1 MLVPLADAGLGPWLQ
16 AWAGTVQAVAT
27 MLLLPILLLYVRKA
41 GQTAGASAR
50 LAASAAEAAESTKLA
65 AQQSQEALRELQA
78 ARAAESAPYVIAY
91 LDITEEHLVY
101 AVVKNIGRSPAR
113 NVSIHFDPPLIG
125 GERARDWD
133 VPAFLSN
140 AIPFFPPQYELR
152 SILGVSLDLFSP
164 GSAVPTEYQA
174 RIDYTDASDQT
185 AHAETYT
192 LDLGIFRNARSGHA
206 TTLTDIQSIL
216 RELGDGQRSL
226 VDDMDAM
233 RDLLSEPPHAPL
245 PAANQAEPAL
255 SLAEPILPEA
265 ARGATADA
273 EEDAPACGD
282 ELASKP
288 ANPSST
294 AVAIDSA
301 KIRELCSAWRSLSE
315 RRRWESAGLL
325 QQRLR
330 EMLGAESPS
339 LVDVLQ
345 HRFFLDGGESL
356 RAFDEAV
363 DQALSAMPD

>member
-1 MLVPLADAGLGPWLQ
+1 MLVPLADAGFGPWLQ

-50 LAASAAEAAESTKLA
+50 LAASAAEAAESTKVA

-133 VPAFLSN
+133 VPAFLSS

-164 GSAVPTEYQA
+164 GSGVPTEYQA

-226 VDDMDAM
+226 ADGMDAM
-233 RDLLSEPPHAPL
+233 RDLLSEPPGAPL
-245 PAANQAEPAL
+245 PATDQPPSAW
-255 SLAEPILPEA
+255 SLAEAAPPEA
-265 ARGATADA
+265 AR
-273 EEDAPACGD
+273 APAGKGGTD
-282 ELASKP
+282 LYPASLGG
-288 ANPSST
+288 T
-294 AVAIDSA
+294 AVAAGTA
-301 KIRELCSAWRSLSE
+301 KMQELCSAWRSLSE
-315 RRRWESAGLL
+315 RRRWESAGML

-330 EMLGAESPS
+330 DLQGTESPADPI
-339 LVDVLQ
+339 LIEILQ

-356 RAFDEAV
+356 RDFDQVV
-363 DQALSAMPD
+363 DRLLSAMHD